1 MSDDHDSFGH
11 DGDERISAA
20 QFHAEPETDGWH
32 VLYGG
37 AQTVYPTDS
46 YATGAE
52 FARRIAQT
60 AGEIGRE
67 PDIDLRPNSVSV
79 CTARNPRGRLSR
91 TDAEV
96 ARRVSAAARELGLA
110 PDPSRLQTVQ
120 LGVAEFPGVDTRA
133 FWAAALGY
141 EVVDDVLA
149 DPLRR
154 GPRLWF
160 YGLDKPGRGRTHVD
174 VAVPHA
180 QGESRAHAALEAG
193 GRLAWDGD
201 APAWWGLA
209 SPDNH
214 GVDIA
219 AWGDVHDGVM

>member
-1 MSDDHDSFGH
+1 MSGQHDGIGH

-20 QFHAEPETDGWH
+20 QFHAEPGTDGWH

-37 AQTVYPTDS
+37 AQTIYPTDS
-46 YATGAE
+46 FATGAD

-60 AGEIGRE
+60 TGEIGRE
-67 PDIDLRPNSVSV
+67 PDIDLRPHSVAV
-79 CTARNPRGRLSR
+79 CTARNTRGRLSR
-91 TDAEV
+91 MDAEV

-110 PDPSRLQTVQ
+110 PDPSQLQTVQ
-120 LGVAEFPGVDTRA
+120 IGVAESPGVDTRA

-141 EVVDDVLA
+141 EAVDDVLA

-160 YGLDKPGRGRTHVD
+160 YEIDKRGRGRTHVD
-174 VAVPHA
+174 VAVPNA
-180 QGESRAHAALEAG
+180 QGETRARLALEAG
-193 GRLAWDGD
+193 GRLAWDAD
-201 APAWWGLA
+201 VPAWWGLA

-214 GVDIA
+214 GIDIA